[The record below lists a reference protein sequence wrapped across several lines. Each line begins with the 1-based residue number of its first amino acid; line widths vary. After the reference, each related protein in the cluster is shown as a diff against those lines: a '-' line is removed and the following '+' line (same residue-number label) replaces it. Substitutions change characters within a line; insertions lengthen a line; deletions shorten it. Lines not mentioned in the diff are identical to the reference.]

1 MVPALPLELEIPN
14 TKSCRVSRLS
24 ITPLEWRKTTMI
36 TITMRAI
43 GTILTIVAI
52 IINIMFVPMYL
63 ILETT
68 YGGN

>member
-1 MVPALPLELEIPN
+1 
-14 TKSCRVSRLS
+14 
-24 ITPLEWRKTTMI
+24 LEWRKATMI
-36 TITMRAI
+36 TITIGAI
-43 GTILTIVAI
+43 GTILTIAVI